1 MAAAVVQ
8 HAAES
13 ELFVAGERARRRQ
26 ASDATVSSSGL
37 GRAWEAVEPGCSS
50 AIAGGLKTGSG
61 PYAGHPLMKR
71 ESRAKIFL
79 PLSGLSSLKFQNQTQ
94 KNSTKEFRLSC
105 SQSI

>member
-37 GRAWEAVEPGCSS
+37 GRAWEAAEPGCSS

-61 PYAGHPLMKR
+61 PYGRASSNETAVTREDFSSPLGAFLTQIPKPDSKR
-71 ESRAKIFL
+71 VPPKLFS
-79 PLSGLSSLKFQNQTQ
+79 
-94 KNSTKEFRLSC
+94 
-105 SQSI
+105 